1 MRVEETDFVCITCH
15 ICDAVSS
22 PCAVDLGQYM
32 EDLNATG
39 DLSTFVLNAR
49 RVFVESC
56 QR

>member
-1 MRVEETDFVCITCH
+1 MSVLHVVHITII

-22 PCAVDLGQYM
+22 PCAVDLGQFM

-49 RVFVESC
+49 KVFVESC